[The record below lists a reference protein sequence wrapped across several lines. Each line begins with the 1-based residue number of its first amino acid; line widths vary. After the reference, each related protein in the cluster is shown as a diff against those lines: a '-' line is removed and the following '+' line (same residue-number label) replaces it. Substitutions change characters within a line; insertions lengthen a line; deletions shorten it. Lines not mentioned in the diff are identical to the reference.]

1 MPESRPAIRWLEL
14 VAHGLGPPCLAA
26 AGCLFLLVSWVP
38 AALRERDLLCGALLV
53 AGIGASMVTSGG
65 SSPRLRRTGAVVM
78 GIGFAAVA
86 AVILW

>member
-1 MPESRPAIRWLEL
+1 MSESRPVIPWLDL

-26 AGCLFLLVSWVP
+26 AGCEFLLVPWVP
-38 AALRERDLLCGALLV
+38 AALCKRDLQCGALLV

-65 SSPRLRRTGAVVM
+65 SLPRLRRTGVVVM

-86 AVILW
+86 ALILW